1 MNLDVSKAFV
11 RPMIDFPFEV
21 EVALEDQ
28 QINGDTVSFDPVHLE
43 GTYVMNDD
51 TIRLKGE
58 LSAVAHAPC
67 AVCLS
72 PVDVKVKV
80 AFEETFRKDADEEE
94 EGVFRYEGKQLPL
107 DYMTLTLI
115 MLNMPMRFK
124 CEHECSAD
132 GELTAWNEEEKIWA
146 EEAED
151 AAGTYRPF
159 EGLQQML
166 DEQKEH

>member
-11 RPMIDFPFEV
+11 RPMIDFPFEA
-21 EVALEDQ
+21 EVRLEDQ
-28 QINGDTVSFDPVHLE
+28 QINGDTVSFDPVRLE

-72 PVDVKVKV
+72 PVDVKVEV

-94 EGVFRYEGKQLPL
+94 EGIFRYEGKQLPL

-132 GELTAWNEEEKIWA
+132 GELTAWNEAEKIWA

-159 EGLQQML
+159 EGLQQLL
-166 DEQKEH
+166 DEQKNH